1 MIKITKKYLMEKA
14 LGQYSA
20 NKIEKATEWQY
31 KAIFKNWKTI
41 TWEFGS
47 LNMKRK
53 ISKSEYILK
62 QVRSWL
68 LNRKQ
73 TESNKKLSWDTSSNN
88 IVDIEIYLK

>member
-1 MIKITKKYLMEKA
+1 MTKITKKYLMERA
-14 LGQYSA
+14 LNQY
-20 NKIEKATEWQY
+20 NEEKIEKATEWQY
-31 KAIFKNWKTI
+31 KAIFRNWKAI

-68 LNRKQ
+68 LNRKP
-73 TESNKKLSWDTSSNN
+73 TESNKRLDWDTSSNN
-88 IVDIEIYLK
+88 IVDIGIILK